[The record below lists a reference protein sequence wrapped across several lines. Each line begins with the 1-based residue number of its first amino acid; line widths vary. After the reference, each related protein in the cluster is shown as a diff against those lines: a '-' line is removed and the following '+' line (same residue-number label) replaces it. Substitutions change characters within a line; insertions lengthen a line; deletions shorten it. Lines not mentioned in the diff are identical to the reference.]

1 MRQTLSADLPR
12 RAARSLISTALATG
26 VLLAA
31 PASSIGPLGLDAQTT
46 TPTLWLAPASV
57 PARQPLAEALVELTA
72 DNAAKALP
80 VFSRAIN
87 DPQLGG
93 YALLYVGRAQLA
105 LQRPADAARTA
116 GQLLSRRPSGHLATS
131 AIWLAAD
138 AAEAAGDSAGAARTL
153 RQLRD
158 APPLSPE
165 KVLLRLGRISPD
177 RAERVEALTRVYL
190 DYPLTPEAVDA
201 TSELTTLGALKGL
214 ARPELYAANRARA
227 ERLFAAKRY
236 TDARATF
243 DLLRGQATGD
253 EASLIELRLAQCD
266 YHLKR
271 YPQARTALTAY
282 LARPRPAHAEARYF
296 FLGTLRVL
304 GRADDYVREVRA
316 FAESGA
322 DPVFVEAALNDL
334 GTFHIL
340 ADEDE
345 KAAGVFAEM
354 NRRFPAGA
362 NAPRAAWRSGWWA
375 YRHDRFGE
383 AAQIFSTAALT
394 HRRSDYRPAWLY
406 WTARAQAELGRR
418 AEAIAGHEAVIA
430 DYRNSFYGRQASRDL
445 ATLQRALRTS
455 TAAAPRPSGSR
466 DLISRLTPGEPP
478 VNAALVRALL
488 AAGLYDDAIG
498 ELRTVQ
504 AVSGSTPLIEATIAY
519 ALNRRGDLR
528 LGITAMRRAYP
539 QFMADGGEALPSELL
554 GIIFP
559 LAYWELIVKHAPAR
573 GLDPYLVAAL
583 MAQESTFDAGI
594 QSSANAWG
602 LMQILPS
609 TGARYAR
616 SLGIRPFS
624 TARLTDPEV
633 NVRIGVSYFADLVEQ
648 FGDVVPAL
656 AAYNAGENRVVRW
669 LAERPGLDR
678 QEFIDDIPFPETQNY
693 VKRIVG
699 TAEDYRR
706 LYAKA
711 APGVG
716 ESPAIR

>member
-1 MRQTLSADLPR
+1 MRQTLAAAQPR
-12 RAARSLISTALATG
+12 RAVRALISTALAIG
-26 VLLAA
+26 VVLAA
-31 PASSIGPLGLDAQTT
+31 PPSSIGPRGLDAQTA
-46 TPTLWLAPASV
+46 PPPLWLAPASV

-72 DNAAKALP
+72 DNPAKALP
-80 VFSRAIN
+80 VFSQAIN

-93 YALLYVGRAQLA
+93 YAQLYVGRTQLA
-105 LQRPADAARTA
+105 LKRPADAARTA
-116 GQLLSRRPSGHLATS
+116 GQLLGRRPSGYLAAS
-131 AIWLAAD
+131 AAWLAAD
-138 AAEAAGDSAGAARTL
+138 AAAAAGDSTGAARTL

-158 APPLSPE
+158 AQPLSPE
-165 KVLLRLGRISPD
+165 KVLLRLGRTSPD
-177 RAERVEALTRVYL
+177 RAERVAALTRVYL
-190 DYPLTPEAVDA
+190 DYPLTPEALDA
-201 TSELTTLGALKGL
+201 ASELTTLGALKAL
-214 ARPELYAANRARA
+214 AGPEFYAANRARA
-227 ERLFAAKRY
+227 ERLFLAKRY
-236 TDARATF
+236 TDARAAF

-253 EASLIELRLAQCD
+253 EASLLDLRLAQCD

-282 LARPRPAHAEARYF
+282 LARTRPAHAEARFF

-304 GRADDYVREVRA
+304 GRAEDYVREVRT
-316 FAESGA
+316 FADSGA
-322 DPVFVEAALNDL
+322 DPVFVEAALNEL
-334 GTFHIL
+334 GTFYIL

-362 NAPRAAWRSGWWA
+362 NAPRAAWRSGWWE
-375 YRHDRFGE
+375 YRHDRFAE
-383 AAQIFSTAALT
+383 AAQIFSAAAVT

-406 WTARAQAELGRR
+406 WSARAQAELGRR
-418 AEAIAGHEAVIA
+418 PEAIAGHEAVIA

-445 ATLQRALRTS
+445 AALQRAVRAS
-455 TAAAPRPSGSR
+455 TAASRSTAPR

-478 VNAALVRALL
+478 VNAALIRALL

-504 AVSGSTPLIEATIAY
+504 AVSGSSPLIEATIAY
-519 ALNRRGDLR
+519 AFNRRGDLR

-539 QFMADGGEALPSELL
+539 QFMADGGEALPSEVL
-554 GIIFP
+554 GVIFP

-624 TARLTDPEV
+624 TARLTEPEI

-669 LAERPGLDR
+669 LAERPGIDR